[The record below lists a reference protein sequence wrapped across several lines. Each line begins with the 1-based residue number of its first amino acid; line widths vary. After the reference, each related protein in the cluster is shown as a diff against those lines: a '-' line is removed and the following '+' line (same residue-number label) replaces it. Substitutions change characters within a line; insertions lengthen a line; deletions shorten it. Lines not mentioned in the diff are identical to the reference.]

1 MTSEGA
7 ALTAALQLM
16 HMPSRVRTMRTMPL
30 PEGIGL
36 LMQLANDDNDAKKF
50 AAEVS
55 KRPPDVARKAA
66 EFFLE
71 QILLS
76 PESDSYR
83 ILGATP
89 EASTEELRRNM
100 ALMLRWLH
108 PDLETAGERAVF
120 AKRVTLAWQDLK
132 TSDKR
137 AAYDRERKRLAET
150 PPVPER
156 RPRGAGVRR
165 LRPEEQAV
173 QAAVSLDS
181 GPPHS
186 MWRRILFR
194 LMKR

>member
-36 LMQLANDDNDAKKF
+36 LMQLANDDDDAKKF

-89 EASTEELRRNM
+89 DASAEELRRNM

-108 PDLETAGERAVF
+108 PDLESAGERAVF

-132 TSDKR
+132 TADKR
-137 AAYDRERKRLAET
+137 AAYDRERKRLAEA
-150 PPVPER
+150 PPVHER
-156 RPRGAGVRR
+156 RPRFAGVRR
-165 LRPEEQAV
+165 LRPEDLSAHG
-173 QAAVSLDS
+173 AASLD
-181 GPPHS
+181 GGAPRG
-186 MWRRILFR
+186 MWRRIMFR